1 LLDLRLL
8 IVTSVAHGSPKGSVD
23 RGVLEL
29 EVPFERAN
37 RKCTLTGGDDACHLA
52 VEGS

>member
-1 LLDLRLL
+1 MKRDRRSREPLAALRRLRL
-8 IVTSVAHGSPKGSVD
+8 P
-23 RGVLEL
+23 EL
-29 EVPFERAN
+29 EVAFERAN